1 MKKILL
7 LTLLCI
13 FLNGCSKAPAANTK
27 FMNEFNTF
35 CTNVSDIN
43 EAINKLE
50 NIPTDE
56 AGLTEA
62 TQNLMYY
69 LDMLD
74 DEFKKLSNI
83 DFPEEYDGLEKL
95 ADEASE
101 YMTEAVRS
109 YHIVYEEEYTE
120 SMEEYANNNYS
131 RAYKRVQYMVTTM
144 NGSDTVNNTS
154 TQ

>member
-1 MKKILL
+1 MKKIFLL
-7 LTLLCI
+7 ALCCLL
-13 FLNGCSKAPAANTK
+13 FTGCGKSTTENTK
-27 FMNEFNTF
+27 FKNEFNTF
-35 CTNVSDIN
+35 CTNVSEID

-50 NIPTDE
+50 NVQADE
-56 AGLTEA
+56 AGLKEA
-62 TQNLMYY
+62 TDTLMYY

-83 DFPEEYDGLEKL
+83 DFPEEYDGLETL

-109 YHIVYEEEYTE
+109 YHIVYEEEYSE

-131 RAYKRVQYMVTTM
+131 RAYKRVQYMVNTLNGTNNETT
-144 NGSDTVNNTS
+144 T